1 MSDSPKKV
9 QLKKKESSE
18 RLKNQLEQIKLN
30 ISESS
35 KIGDEVLVKY
45 YQKQK
50 TMLERILKRVL
61 DN

>member
-35 KIGDEVLVKY
+35 KIGDEALVKY